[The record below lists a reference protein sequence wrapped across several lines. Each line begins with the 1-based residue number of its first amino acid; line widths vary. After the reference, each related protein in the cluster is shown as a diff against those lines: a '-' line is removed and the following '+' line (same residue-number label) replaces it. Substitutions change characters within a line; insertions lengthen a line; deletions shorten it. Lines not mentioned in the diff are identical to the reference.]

1 MNIQK
6 PTSATIAIDTQAEI
20 ENFIDN
26 VAVLIFRMGHKIF
39 EPLIKSS
46 TKSEDLSDK
55 QIFYI
60 KTKNNYADEKMFRT
74 IECYVVLKGS
84 RMRESYTKST
94 PSWTKKKKV
103 QLIVDGTIKDGVFTC
118 D

>member
-1 MNIQK
+1 
-6 PTSATIAIDTQAEI
+6 
-20 ENFIDN
+20 
-26 VAVLIFRMGHKIF
+26 
-39 EPLIKSS
+39 
-46 TKSEDLSDK
+46 
-55 QIFYI
+55 
-60 KTKNNYADEKMFRT
+60 MFRT

-84 RMRESYTKST
+84 RIRESYTKST